1 MTIYFFRMF
10 HISSF
15 TRSLVYYRFLITKIY
30 RTWSHLYIKSERYV
44 FSTAAN
50 PQAAQNLHF
59 PPQQNFFPQNP
70 TPQQEA
76 GPQEQQEA
84 PQPQPAVQQQP
95 PRDAENQ
102 ERDWLDHFY
111 MLSRIMV
118 LFSIVYFYSS
128 PLRFFFV
135 VLLGFSLYL
144 YQIGFFRNINVNNNN
159 NNVDEQG
166 DEDNQAPSRLMV
178 AWTFFTTFFASLI
191 PEIPN
196 AVWKW
201 YGDWDCLLNVLVC

>member
-1 MTIYFFRMF
+1 MF
-10 HISSF
+10 NFSS
-15 TRSLVYYRFLITKIY
+15 
-30 RTWSHLYIKSERYV
+30 
-44 FSTAAN
+44 AAN
-50 PQAAQNLHF
+50 PQVAQNIQL
-59 PPQQNFFPQNP
+59 PPQQNPAAAAAPPQNV
-70 TPQQEA
+70 A
-76 GPQEQQEA
+76 PQEPA
-84 PQPQPAVQQQP
+84 AQPAAAQP
-95 PRDAENQ
+95 VRDPENP

-128 PLRFFFV
+128 PLRFVFV

-159 NNVDEQG
+159 NNINPAEQVI
-166 DEDNQAPSRLMV
+166 EDNQAPSRLMV

-196 AVWKW
+196 AV
-201 YGDWDCLLNVLVC
+201 